1 MWRSTPSGTLGFS
14 VRPTASDSYLTGE
27 PSTRNLQALRKNT
40 FEWQVPIVSA
50 GSVSLSARRPLTA
63 TPLGTLGFSV
73 RPTYEDTKCMLSDW
87 LYRDRNIVVRAR
99 ELFISHVRAM
109 KTRFHK
115 RNRWLSSG
123 TQAANNGRDT
133 PLSLF
138 EKFSRYMYNL
148 PSLSN
153 MRKEEIT
160 ALLGGWSPEANND

>member
-1 MWRSTPSGTLGFS
+1 
-14 VRPTASDSYLTGE
+14 
-27 PSTRNLQALRKNT
+27 
-40 FEWQVPIVSA
+40 
-50 GSVSLSARRPLTA
+50 
-63 TPLGTLGFSV
+63 
-73 RPTYEDTKCMLSDW
+73 MLSDW
-87 LYRDRNIVVRAR
+87 LYRDRNIVDRAR
-99 ELFISHVRAM
+99 ELFISYVRAM

-133 PLSLF
+133 
-138 EKFSRYMYNL
+138 RYMYNL